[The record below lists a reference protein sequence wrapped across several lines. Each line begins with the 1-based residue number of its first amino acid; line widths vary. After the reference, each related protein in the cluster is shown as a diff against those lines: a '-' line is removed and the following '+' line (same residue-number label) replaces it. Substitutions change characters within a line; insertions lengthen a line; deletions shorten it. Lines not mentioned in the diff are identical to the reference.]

1 MALIIRGKS
10 KCPLCNQILEE
21 TDHVTAFPSFV
32 PSDHRFGKFSDA
44 ALHTSCFEKDPDY
57 QAVEDMFYVFK
68 KIMESRPKDLKT
80 VEEIEAWHKEA
91 FQDWP
96 PKNGVII
103 YEQCFSEDGEEPE
116 WFWADKDM
124 WEEFEKAEAEA
135 HKEREERMEEALRRE
150 REAWRYARDDD
161 W

>member
-1 MALIIRGKS
+1 MALIIYGKS
-10 KCPLCNQILEE
+10 ICRLCNKTLEKNDE
-21 TDHVTAFPSFV
+21 IKAYPAFLPF
-32 PSDHRFGKFSDA
+32 DHRFGKFSDA
-44 ALHTSCFEKDPDY
+44 AFHKVCAEADPDF
-57 QAVEDMFYVFK
+57 QSVEDMFFVFK
-68 KIMESRPKDLKT
+68 KIMDGRPRDLKSI
-80 VEEIEAWHKEA
+80 EEIEAWGKEA

-103 YEQCFSEDGEEPE
+103 YEQCFPEDGSEPE

-124 WEEFEKAEAEA
+124 WEEWDAAMDKAD
-135 HKEREERMEEALRRE
+135 KERKERMEEALREE